1 MSRGLRKRA
10 AAMLMLTMI
19 VSLLAIVIAYFAN
32 VLGYQS
38 TADIALRSAMRSGGI
53 AATTQ
58 ALAEGDPSDGGLDD
72 GYARWFIDPAV
83 GETAPLGVPLS
94 PWSAG
99 TGGIARRVTL
109 LVLQGEAARSGSFAD
124 RFSGSLATILGGDT
138 ANLSRDGLDVE
149 VLNPATDANQT
160 GCSALNNSSCSPA
173 PVCTAAGV
181 YPEGITSSL
190 DGRCYTSS
198 TVVLRIQISV
208 VQTAGTATLVRTV
221 AIGAGTG
228 GEVTP

>member
-1 MSRGLRKRA
+1 
-10 AAMLMLTMI
+10 MLMLTMI

-38 TADIALRSAMRSGGI
+38 TADIALRSALRSGGI
-53 AATTQ
+53 AASVV
-58 ALAEGDPSDGGLDD
+58 ALPEGDPGDGGLDD

-83 GETAPLGVPLS
+83 GATAPVGVPLS
-94 PWSAG
+94 VWSPG
-99 TGGIARRVTL
+99 TGGVARRVAL
-109 LVLQGEAARSGSFAD
+109 LVLQGESARSGSFAD
-124 RFSGSLATILGGDT
+124 RFSGSLPLILGGDT

-149 VLNPATDANQT
+149 VLNPATESNQV

-181 YPEGITSSL
+181 FPEGITSSL

-208 VQTAGTATLVRTV
+208 VQTAGTAVLVRTV
-221 AIGAGTG
+221 AVGAGTG
-228 GEVTP
+228 SEVAP